1 MSELISRYQAIW
13 QLPIMVVAAVVA
25 LYVGA
30 RLLRRALLKRQD
42 RRKTGMGR
50 CVVAVALALFAGV
63 VGGGIVAVFFNAVG
77 SHAEVDLGP
86 VAMVLGLATLVL
98 LYLLVLWAMF
108 ALPFRQIAASG
119 AQALGGVLVVTA
131 VIGGLTA
138 IPTYIYGQ
146 RRFRQRLCRE
156 QLGVI
161 HRGIEAYRSIYGGQ
175 LPPSLEAVGDAD
187 AIPVDMLLCPGD
199 RSREP
204 GYFYRPVRTVT
215 EGVTSSIRVCDRA
228 GNHPGGRNVLFANGD
243 VVWKEE
249 SQFQALLELPENEGF
264 AEILRAASAP

>member
-13 QLPIMVVAAVVA
+13 QLPIFVVAAVVA

-50 CVVAVALALFAGV
+50 CVLAVALALFGGV
-63 VGGGIVAVFFNAVG
+63 FGGGIVAVFFNALG
-77 SHAEVDLGP
+77 SRAELTLWP
-86 VAMVLGLATLVL
+86 VAMALGLATLVL

-119 AQALGGVLVVTA
+119 AQALAGVLVVTA
-131 VIGGLTA
+131 VVGGVTA
-138 IPTYIYGQ
+138 VPTYIYGQ
-146 RRFRQRLCRE
+146 RRFRERLCRE

-161 HRGIEAYRSIYGGQ
+161 HRGIEAYRSMYGGQ
-175 LPPSLEAVGDAD
+175 LPPSLQALVDA
-187 AIPVDMLLCPGD
+187 ATLPEDMLECPGD
-199 RSREP
+199 RSRQP
-204 GYFYRPVRTVT
+204 GYLYQPVRTVT

-243 VVWKEE
+243 VIWKEE
-249 SQFQALLELPENEGF
+249 PQFQALLDLPENEGF
-264 AEILRAASAP
+264 AETRHDASAP